1 MSAEPMSAELMSA
14 NPIPATPV
22 PATPRI
28 ETLVI
33 QPTPFCNIACTYCY
47 LPHRNDRSVMARE
60 TLQAVFERVF
70 ASGWSAP
77 ELTVIWHAGEPLV
90 LPVAYYRDAFD
101 LIERMRPTDLR
112 VRHAIQTNGML
123 ITPAWCELFR
133 DRHVGVGVSV
143 DGPRHLHDAHRRTRG
158 GRGTFDRTMAGIR
171 LLRRHGVDFH
181 VITVLSQHS
190 LDDPDGLVDFY
201 IGEGI
206 DQVCFNVEESEGDHQ
221 SGLFAQADLRQR
233 FTAFLDRFW
242 RRARQRGAFR
252 LIREIDGM
260 LPRVLRPDEAVMA
273 NEQVVPFGMLNVACN
288 GDVSSFSPELL
299 GLKNAAYDDFIIGNV
314 LTHSLEDMRTSTAMQ
329 RMARDIARGVA
340 ACRESCEYFS
350 VCGGGAPVNKL
361 AETGSFASDR
371 TRFCELTQ
379 MVPIDLILDA
389 LERIDPIIQPRNDLA
404 SPTNRRLQCH
414 DAAA

>member
-1 MSAEPMSAELMSA
+1 MPA
-14 NPIPATPV
+14 NPV
-22 PATPRI
+22 I
-28 ETLVI
+28 ETMVI

-47 LPHRNDRSVMARE
+47 LPHRSDRSVMARE
-60 TLQAVFERVF
+60 TLQAAFERVF

-90 LPVAYYRDAFD
+90 LPVEYYRDAFD
-101 LIERMRPTDLR
+101 LIERMRPKTLR

-123 ITPAWCELFR
+123 ITAAWCELFR
-133 DRHVGVGVSV
+133 DYHVGVGVSL
-143 DGPRHLHDAHRRTRG
+143 DGPRHLHDAHRRTRS
-158 GRGTFDRTMAGIR
+158 GRGTFDKTMAGIN
-171 LLRRHGVDFH
+171 LLRRNGIDFH
-181 VITVLSQHS
+181 VITVLAQDS

-221 SGLFAQADLRQR
+221 SALFAQADLRQR
-233 FTAFLDRFW
+233 FTLFLDRFW
-242 RRARQRGAFR
+242 RSARQRGSFR
-252 LIREIDGM
+252 LIREIDAM
-260 LPRVLRPDEAVMA
+260 LPRVLRPNEAVMT

-314 LTHSLEDMRTSTAMQ
+314 LTHSLEDMRTSTTMQ
-329 RMARDIARGVA
+329 RMAHDIARGVD
-340 ACRESCEYFS
+340 ACRENCAYFS

-361 AETGSFASDR
+361 TETGSFASDR

-389 LERIDPIIQPRNDLA
+389 LEQLDPIIQPPHDVA
-404 SPTNRRLQCH
+404 SQPTWRTQCH
-414 DAAA
+414 DAVA

>member
-1 MSAEPMSAELMSA
+1 MPA
-14 NPIPATPV
+14 NPV
-22 PATPRI
+22 I
-28 ETLVI
+28 ETMVI

-47 LPHRNDRSVMARE
+47 LPHRGDRSVMARE
-60 TLQAVFERVF
+60 TLQAAFERVF

-90 LPVAYYRDAFD
+90 LPVEYYRDAFD
-101 LIERMRPTDLR
+101 LIERMRPKTLR

-123 ITPAWCELFR
+123 ITAAWCELFR
-133 DRHVGVGVSV
+133 DYHVGVGVSL
-143 DGPRHLHDAHRRTRG
+143 DGPRHLHDAHRRTRS
-158 GRGTFDRTMAGIR
+158 GRGTFDKTMAGIN
-171 LLRRHGVDFH
+171 LLRRNGIDFH
-181 VITVLSQHS
+181 VITVLAQDS

-221 SGLFAQADLRQR
+221 SALFAQADLRQR
-233 FTAFLDRFW
+233 FTLFLDRFW
-242 RRARQRGAFR
+242 RSARQRGSFR
-252 LIREIDGM
+252 LIREIDAM
-260 LPRVLRPDEAVMA
+260 LPRVLRPNEAVMT

-314 LTHSLEDMRTSTAMQ
+314 LTHSLEDMRTSTTMQ
-329 RMARDIARGVA
+329 RMAHDIARGVD
-340 ACRESCEYFS
+340 ACRENCAYFS

-361 AETGSFASDR
+361 TETGSFASGR

-389 LERIDPIIQPRNDLA
+389 LEQLDPIIQPPHDVA
-404 SPTNRRLQCH
+404 SQPTWRTQCH
-414 DAAA
+414 DAVA